1 MASAAPVKNEYLVIV
16 PDKEGVLQKRV
27 EVRGAHLAG
36 LGPVI
41 ESGFLKVGGA
51 MMDAHPTEGQ
61 TPPMKGSMLVVV
73 AESPAAV
80 REQLAKDIYATA
92 GVWDLDNMQ
101 ITPFKSAIRLP
112 L

>member
-1 MASAAPVKNEYLVIV
+1 MSSAAPVKNEYLVIV

-27 EVRGAHLAG
+27 EVRGAHLTG

-51 MMDAHPTEGQ
+51 MMDAHPTDGQ

-73 AESPAAV
+73 AESPDAV
-80 REQLAKDIYATA
+80 REQLAKDIYARE

-101 ITPFKSAIRLP
+101 ITPFKSAVRLA